1 MNISVLKKII
11 LVAIFL
17 SSANIGF
24 GQNPILSEN
33 AKVSV
38 LTCGTGNESY
48 SLFGHTA
55 IRITDPDHFIDLV
68 YNYGAFDFNTPNFV
82 AKFTKGDLQ
91 YFAVAHPFT
100 DFMNEYNYEKR
111 SVYEQELTMPYALK
125 QKLFQ
130 NLNTSLASGESHYTY
145 KFIDKNCTSMVVD
158 IINKTLDTVAIVKN
172 TDTNVTYRTI
182 LYPYFDNHFYEKL
195 GTSIIFG
202 KKVDQLGIKIFLP
215 FELQKSLKKVQY
227 NNQLLAK
234 ENKTLL
240 EFNETPPISWWNNC
254 YSYLLLLGA
263 IVLANRKFSN
273 QLYLLI
279 MGLLGL
285 FFLAVGFYSSHLE
298 LGYNYN
304 VLLFNPVALAL
315 LYFCFIK
322 NKKWVYA
329 LSLFNLAALV
339 VYLLILI
346 NKAHL
351 LIVLPLILTSGI
363 VLVRLVIGSK
373 RTSITVD
380 RCSLT

>member
-1 MNISVLKKII
+1 MNVSILKKIVFI
-11 LVAIFL
+11 GLFL
-17 SSANIGF
+17 GSVTISF
-24 GQNPILSEN
+24 GQNKILSEN

-55 IRITDPDHFIDLV
+55 IRITDTENFIDLV

-91 YFAVAHPFT
+91 YFAVAHPFS

-111 SVYEQELTMPYALK
+111 SVYEQELNIPQAIK
-125 QKLFQ
+125 QKLFD
-130 NLNTSLASGESHYTY
+130 NLNSSLASGESHYTY

-158 IINKTLDTVAIVKN
+158 IINKTLDTVAVVKN
-172 TDTNVTYRTI
+172 TDTDITYRTI

-202 KKVDQLGIKIFLP
+202 KKVDRLGTQIFLP

-227 NNQLLAK
+227 ENELLAK

-240 EFNETPPISWWNNC
+240 VFNETTPASWWNNC

-263 IVLANRKFSN
+263 IVIMNREFTNRS
-273 QLYLLI
+273 YLLA

-285 FFLAVGFYSSHLE
+285 FFIAVGFYSSHLE
-298 LGYNYN
+298 LAYNYN
-304 VLLFNPVALAL
+304 VLLFNPGALAL
-315 LYFCFIK
+315 LYFCYIK
-322 NKKWVYA
+322 NKKWIYA
-329 LSLFNLAALV
+329 LSLFNLAALF

-351 LIVLPLILTSGI
+351 LIVLPFVVTSGI
-363 VLVRLVIGSK
+363 ISVRLAIQNK
-373 RTSITVD
+373 RTLIVD
-380 RCSLT
+380 HR